1 MAHLKFDVA
10 KIAKLD
16 DPGRFETMSPEVMWT
31 ALGNPS
37 PEVIIE
43 IGAGTGL
50 FSAKFAEMAPGASV
64 YAVDTETVM
73 LDWMREHRPEV
84 AAGRI
89 IPVLSEE
96 TTVPLGDG
104 QAQLVAMLNLHHE
117 LALPEALYGEALR
130 MLVPGG
136 QLLVVDWAPIETPK
150 GPPLAI
156 RASANEIVELLATV
170 GFASVRAH
178 DGALPWH
185 WLVTATRP

>member
-1 MAHLKFDVA
+1 MAHLKFDLA

-16 DPGRFETMSPEVMWT
+16 DPGRFETMRPEVMWA
-31 ALGNPS
+31 ALGDPS
-37 PEVIIE
+37 PKVIIE

-50 FSAKFAEMAPGASV
+50 FSAKFAELAPEVTV
-64 YAVDTETVM
+64 YAADTEPVM
-73 LDWMREHRPEV
+73 LDWMRLHRPEV

-96 TTVPLGDG
+96 ATVPLDND

-117 LALPEALYGEALR
+117 LEQPEALYAEALR
-130 MLVPGG
+130 MLAPAG

-156 RASANEIVELLATV
+156 RASADEIVTLLERV
-170 GFASVRAH
+170 GFTNARAH

-185 WLVTATRP
+185 WLVTAERP